1 MGQMSVHRMSRPN
14 YRIGLLGA
22 SRIAPKAII
31 APALKRDDC
40 TIAAIA
46 CRDVARGRAYAIEHG
61 IPDAEIVDD
70 YAALCA
76 RGDIDIIYNALP
88 PSKHVE
94 FARAAMGK
102 VQLIEKPF
110 AMNAG
115 EAAQIAQFPGIIME
129 AFHHRY
135 HPAFRHFL
143 KAVEAIKPLNH
154 MTGRFHVTIP
164 NTPGELRHDAA
175 LGGGSLMDLGTY
187 PLQIARTIAGRE
199 PRVTR
204 AAAIEGNPRIDL
216 FIEAEL
222 DFGGGLT
229 ATISSDMREGIERM
243 NYFEV
248 EGAGGVVRFENPV
261 HPYRG
266 CTITT
271 PDGITTDADHPR
283 WQSVTTYDAQLAHL
297 LASLGM
303 GMPPLT
309 DATSAVKQMQAIDDI
324 YAAAGLGP
332 R

>member
-1 MGQMSVHRMSRPN
+1 MRPN

-40 TIAAIA
+40 TIVALA

-61 IPDAEIVDD
+61 IPAIAVMDD

-76 RGDIDIIYNALP
+76 RTDIDIIYNALP
-88 PSKHVE
+88 PSKHLE
-94 FARAAMGK
+94 LTRLAMGT

-110 AMNAG
+110 AMNTA
-115 EAAQIAQFPGIIME
+115 EAEQMAQFPGVIME

-135 HPAFRHFL
+135 HPAFGHFL
-143 KAVEAIKPLNH
+143 KAVDKIRPLTH
-154 MTGRFHVTIP
+154 MTGRFHVSIP
-164 NTPGELRHDAA
+164 NTPGELRHVAE

-187 PLQIARTIAGRE
+187 PLQIARTVAGRE
-199 PRVTR
+199 PRIIR
-204 AAAIEGNPRIDL
+204 AVAVEGEPRIDL

-229 ATISSDMREGIERM
+229 ATISSDMRDDIERV
-243 NYFEV
+243 NYFGT
-248 EGAGGVVRFENPV
+248 EGAGGSVRFDNPV
-261 HPYRG
+261 HPYFG
-266 CTITT
+266 CTLTT

-283 WQSVTTYDAQLAHL
+283 WAAVTTYDAQLAHL

-309 DATSAVKQMQAIDDI
+309 HAKEAVKQMQAIDAI
-324 YAAAGLGP
+324 YTATGLGA

>member
-1 MGQMSVHRMSRPN
+1 MTRPN

-40 TIAAIA
+40 EIVALA
-46 CRDVARGRAYAIEHG
+46 CRDLARGRAYATDHG
-61 IPDAEIVDD
+61 FQDADVMDD

-88 PSKHVE
+88 PSKHLGL
-94 FARAAMGK
+94 ARAAMGK

-115 EAAQIAQFPGIIME
+115 EAAQIAALPGVMME

-135 HPAFRHFL
+135 HPAFGHFL
-143 KAVEAIKPLNH
+143 EAVEAIKPLTH

-164 NTPGELRHDAA
+164 NRPGELRHVAD
-175 LGGGSLMDLGTY
+175 LGGGGLMDLGTY
-187 PLQIARTIAGRE
+187 PLQIARTVAGRE
-199 PRVTR
+199 PHIIR
-204 AAAIEGNPRIDL
+204 ATTIEGEPRIDL

-222 DFGGGLT
+222 DFGGGLS
-229 ATISSDMREGIERM
+229 ATISSDMREGIERE

-248 EGAGGVVRFENPV
+248 EGAGGTVRFDNPV

-266 CTITT
+266 CTLTT
-271 PDGITTDADHPR
+271 PGGVTTDADHPR
-283 WQSVTTYDAQLAHL
+283 WQTLTTYDAQLAHL

-303 GMPPLT
+303 GKSPLT
-309 DATSAVKQMQAIDDI
+309 DAHDAVRQMHAIDAI
-324 YAAAGLGP
+324 YRAAGLGP

>member
-1 MGQMSVHRMSRPN
+1 MSRPN

-31 APALKRDDC
+31 APVLKRDDC
-40 TIAAIA
+40 EIVALA
-46 CRDVARGRAYAIEHG
+46 CRDVARGQAYAHDHG
-61 IPDAEIVDD
+61 IADVEVMAD

-76 RGDIDIIYNALP
+76 RGDLDIIYNALP
-88 PSKHVE
+88 PSRHLDL
-94 FARAAMGK
+94 ARQAMGK

-110 AMNAG
+110 ALNAA
-115 EAAQIAQFPGIIME
+115 EAAQMAAFPGIIME

-135 HPAFRHFL
+135 HPAFGHFL
-143 KAVEAIKPLNH
+143 KAVVNLGPLSH

-164 NTPGELRHDAA
+164 NKPGELRHIAE
-175 LGGGSLMDLGTY
+175 LGGGGLMDLGTY
-187 PLQIARTIAGRE
+187 PLQIARTVAGRE
-199 PRVTR
+199 PRIIR
-204 AAAIEGNPRIDL
+204 ARAIEGEPRIDL

-222 DFGGGLT
+222 DFGDGLS
-229 ATISSDMREGIERM
+229 ATISSDMREDIERV

-248 EGAGGVVRFENPV
+248 VGEGGTVRFDNPV

-266 CTITT
+266 CAVTT
-271 PDGITTDADHPR
+271 PNGVTTEADHPR
-283 WQSVTTYDAQLAHL
+283 WTAVTTYDAQLAHL

-309 DATSAVKQMQAIDDI
+309 SATEAVRQMQAIDAI
-324 YAAAGLGP
+324 YTASGLGP

>member
-1 MGQMSVHRMSRPN
+1 MSRPN

-40 TIAAIA
+40 TITAIA
-46 CRDVARGRAYAIEHG
+46 CRDVVRGRAYAAEHG
-61 IPDAEIVDD
+61 IPDAEIIND

-76 RGDIDIIYNALP
+76 RNDIDIIYNALP
-88 PSKHVE
+88 PSKHVK

-110 AMNAG
+110 AMNAQ
-115 EAAQIAQFPGIIME
+115 EAAQIAQLPGIIME

-135 HPAFRHFL
+135 HPAFGHFL
-143 KAVEAIKPLNH
+143 KAVEAIKPLMH
-154 MTGRFHVTIP
+154 MTGRFHAAIP
-164 NTPGELRHDAA
+164 NTPGGLRHDAA
-175 LGGGSLMDLGTY
+175 LGGGGLMDLGTY
-187 PLQIARTIAGRE
+187 PLQIARTVAGRE
-199 PRVTR
+199 PRVTSTT
-204 AAAIEGNPRIDL
+204 AIEGSPRIDL

-222 DFGGGLT
+222 DFGEGLT

-271 PDGITTDADHPR
+271 PDGITTDTDHPR

-303 GMPPLT
+303 GMLPLT
-309 DATSAVKQMQAIDDI
+309 NAASAVQQMQAIDDI
-324 YAAAGLGP
+324 YTAAGLGP

>member
-1 MGQMSVHRMSRPN
+1 MSRPN

-40 TIAAIA
+40 EIVALA
-46 CRDVARGRAYAIEHG
+46 CRDVARGRAYANEHG
-61 IPDAEIVDD
+61 IPHVEVMAD

-76 RGDIDIIYNALP
+76 RGDLDIIYNALP
-88 PSKHVE
+88 P
-94 FARAAMGK
+94 ARHLDLARHAMGK

-110 AMNAG
+110 AMNAA
-115 EAAQIAQFPGIIME
+115 EATQIAQFPGVIME

-135 HPAFRHFL
+135 HPAFGHFL
-143 KAVEAIKPLNH
+143 KAVAQLGPLTH

-164 NTPGELRHDAA
+164 NTPGELRHVAA
-175 LGGGSLMDLGTY
+175 LGGGGLMDLGTY
-187 PLQIARTIAGRE
+187 PLQIARTVAGRE
-199 PRVTR
+199 PRIIHVR
-204 AAAIEGNPRIDL
+204 KIEGEPRIDL

-222 DFGGGLT
+222 DFGEGLS
-229 ATISSDMREGIERM
+229 ATISSDMREGIERV

-248 EGAGGVVRFENPV
+248 EGAGGTVRFENPV

-271 PDGITTDADHPR
+271 PNGVTTEADHPR
-283 WQSVTTYDAQLAHL
+283 WTALTTYDAQLAHL

-303 GMPPLT
+303 GTAPLT
-309 DATSAVKQMQAIDDI
+309 HAGEAVKQMQAVDAI
-324 YAAAGLGP
+324 YSAAGLGP

>member
-1 MGQMSVHRMSRPN
+1 MSRPN

-40 TIAAIA
+40 EIVALA
-46 CRDVARGRAYAIEHG
+46 CRDVARGRDYAHENG
-61 IPDAEIVDD
+61 LPTVEVMDD

-76 RGDIDIIYNALP
+76 RDDLDIIYNALP
-88 PSKHVE
+88 P
-94 FARAAMGK
+94 ARHLELARRAMGK

-110 AMNAG
+110 AMNAA
-115 EAAQIAQFPGIIME
+115 EAAQMATFPGVIME

-135 HPAFRHFL
+135 HPAFGHFL
-143 KAVEAIKPLNH
+143 KAVAQLGPLTH

-164 NTPGELRHDAA
+164 NNPGELRHIAA

-187 PLQIARTIAGRE
+187 PLQIARTVAGRE
-199 PRVTR
+199 PRIIR
-204 AAAIEGNPRIDL
+204 ARVIEGEPRVDL

-222 DFGGGLT
+222 DFGDGLS
-229 ATISSDMREGIERM
+229 ATISSDMRDSIERE

-248 EGAGGVVRFENPV
+248 AGAGGLVRFDNPV

-271 PDGITTDADHPR
+271 PDDVTTEADHPR
-283 WQSVTTYDAQLAHL
+283 WTAVTTYDAQLAHL

-303 GMPPLT
+303 GTAPLT
-309 DATSAVKQMQAIDDI
+309 HADEAVKQMQAIDAI
-324 YAAAGLGP
+324 YTAAGLGS

>member
-1 MGQMSVHRMSRPN
+1 MSRPN

-31 APALKRDDC
+31 APAQKRDDC
-40 TIAAIA
+40 EIVVIA
-46 CRDVARGRAYAIEHG
+46 CRDVKRGKAYAAEHG
-61 IPDAEIVDD
+61 IPSTEIIDN

-76 RGDIDIIYNALP
+76 RDDIDIIYNALP
-88 PSKHVE
+88 PSKHLGL
-94 FARAAMGK
+94 ARHAMGK

-115 EAAQIAQFPGIIME
+115 EAAQIAALPGVIME

-135 HPAFRHFL
+135 HPAFGCFL
-143 KAVEAIKPLNH
+143 KAVERVGPLTH
-154 MTGRFHVTIP
+154 MTGRFHATIP
-164 NTPGELRHDAA
+164 NTPGELRHVAN
-175 LGGGSLMDLGTY
+175 LGGGGLMDLGTY
-187 PLQIARTIAGRE
+187 PLQIARTVAGRE
-199 PRVTR
+199 PSVLR
-204 AAAIEGNPRIDL
+204 ATTIEGEPRIDL
-216 FIEAEL
+216 FLEAEL
-222 DFGGGLT
+222 DFGDGLT
-229 ATISSDMREGIERM
+229 ATISSDMREGIERV

-248 EGAGGVVRFENPV
+248 EGMGGMVRFDNPV

-271 PDGITTDADHPR
+271 PDGVTTDANHPR
-283 WQSVTTYDAQLAHL
+283 WRTVTTYDAQLAHL

-309 DATSAVKQMQAIDDI
+309 NAVEAVKQMQAIDAI
-324 YAAAGLGP
+324 YTATGLGL